1 MKTEEANEEN
11 WMDILLSLYEDGKKE
26 KACTSRIHEE

>member
-1 MKTEEANEEN
+1 MKTEKVNEEN

-26 KACTSRIHEE
+26 KVCASRIDEE